1 MSFASSRTNSRHPQ
15 PARDL
20 GNRVGAVSP
29 WPFLSARSCE
39 VQILMLKSG
48 RHAVDF
54 RLGESVPRGFVAP
67 LRDHLADLRHY
78 FAGLAGVEIKIPRNL
93 QCQRKRRGV
102 VILVDAVARMR
113 AFMSVGTGLRS

>member
-1 MSFASSRTNSRHPQ
+1 
-15 PARDL
+15 
-20 GNRVGAVSP
+20 
-29 WPFLSARSCE
+29 
-39 VQILMLKSG
+39 MLKSG

-67 LRDHLADLRHY
+67 LRDHLADLRRY

-102 VILVDAVARMR
+102 VILVDRRRENARLH
-113 AFMSVGTGLRS
+113 VGRHRVEVISRRQAQ